1 MADKKRTYENI
12 SLALDGVQLRELELS
27 KNWQPSED
35 LKEAPLEHLG
45 RSSGSLR
52 KGALPSRE
60 LVLRLIQ
67 WFKDD

>member
-12 SLALDGVQLRELELS
+12 SLALDGVHLREMTLS
-27 KNWQPSED
+27 KDWQPSESV
-35 LKEAPLEHLG
+35 KESLSEHFG
-45 RSSGSLR
+45 RSGGALH

-67 WFKDD
+67 WFKED

>member
-12 SLALDGVQLRELELS
+12 SLILEGVQLREPALS
-27 KNWQPSED
+27 KDWQPSENI
-35 LKEAPLEHLG
+35 KELPLEILG

-52 KGALPSRE
+52 KGAPPSRD
-60 LVLRLIQ
+60 LILRLIQ